1 MYIYTRVFLVIV
13 VLSVLRG
20 VIPFLVYSEASAT
33 TDKGVIPRKTYQ
45 IGTINNGIEETK
57 VAEASISMNSN
68 ASRTE
73 IALLLLQLPS

>member
-1 MYIYTRVFLVIV
+1 MYVYIRVFLVIV

-20 VIPFLVYSEASAT
+20 VIPFFVYSEALAT

-57 VAEASISMNSN
+57 VVEASISMNSN
-68 ASRTE
+68 ALRTE